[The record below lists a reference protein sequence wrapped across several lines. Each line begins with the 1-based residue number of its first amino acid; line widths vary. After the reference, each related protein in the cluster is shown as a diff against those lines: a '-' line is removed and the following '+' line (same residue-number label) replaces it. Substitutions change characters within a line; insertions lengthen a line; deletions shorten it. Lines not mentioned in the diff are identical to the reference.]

1 MSDNIHDDTQ
11 PPRVGYRRPPVG
23 TRFKKGQSGNPG
35 GRPRKRGPVAVDMAA
50 LLNEPIKLRRGGRT
64 KSVAIKEA
72 QLRAMLK
79 AAGAGDLDAVAY
91 CLEQFEAHGAIRA
104 TQLEQGGAI
113 QIPKTMPIGMGS
125 LLVRFYGRPKQR
137 TATGVPIW
145 REDEMAVAR
154 ERYLATRNEDERK
167 EDTRIGYP
175 DLATR

>member
-1 MSDNIHDDTQ
+1 MSDGADDDN
-11 PPRVGYRRPPVG
+11 PPTRVGYRRPPVG

-64 KSVAIKEA
+64 KTVEMKEA
-72 QLRAMLK
+72 QLRAMVKK
-79 AAGAGDLDAVAY
+79 ASTGDLDAVAY

-125 LLVRFYGRPKQR
+125 ILVRFCGRPKEH
-137 TATGVPIW
+137 TATGVSIW
-145 REDEMAVAR
+145 REDEMAVAP
-154 ERYLATRNEDERK
+154 ERYLATRSEDERK